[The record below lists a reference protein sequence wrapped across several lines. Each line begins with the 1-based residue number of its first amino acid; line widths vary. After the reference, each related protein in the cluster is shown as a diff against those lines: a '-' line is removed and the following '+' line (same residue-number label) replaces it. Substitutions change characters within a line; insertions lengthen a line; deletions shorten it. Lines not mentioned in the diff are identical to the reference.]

1 MQKSS
6 GVFSLLIAT
15 LLFASACSQGENT
28 VGKRTQNPAARK
40 TTTATTVD
48 AGNSEDAKGKGGK
61 GDDQDDQDDQGDEPT
76 KGDDGDEEEP
86 VKGDDGDVD
95 AGDDGKDDDEDD
107 QDDLPPPGKGDP
119 GQTPVQTKPDP
130 IDEPDVVVEL
140 PAEACPYFDP
150 DQPTFVIKK
159 DQFAAG
165 LPPMDVPST
174 HIQGDLQADNETYI
188 GAFSLFLNPNALWT
202 LTWDGKAG
210 RVPHDYTLVVVGAS
224 NDKCTAY
231 LKFVKQNPRTL
242 NGCFASDTM
251 IRMAN
256 GKDQMI
262 AGITAGDMVL
272 NPVTKKA
279 TRVAEV
285 IKGPET
291 KPMWKVGFGGRE
303 MIITEL
309 HPVPVKGGL
318 KQAKDVTTADYIY
331 DDNGI
336 IHRVT
341 SAEALP
347 VKPNTIVYNVRLE
360 GSTTVTAEHM
370 VLANGLVSGDLFLQR
385 KMAGDGAQ
393 TASR

>member
-6 GVFSLLIAT
+6 GVFSILVAA
-15 LLFASACSQGENT
+15 LLFATACSQGENT
-28 VGKRTQNPAARK
+28 VGKRTQNPAAK
-40 TTTATTVD
+40 KTTATTVD
-48 AGNSEDAKGKGGK
+48 AANSEDAEGKGGK
-61 GDDQDDQDDQGDEPT
+61 GDEEEPT
-76 KGDDGDEEEP
+76 KGDDGAVDGDEEEP
-86 VKGDDGDVD
+86 TKGDDG
-95 AGDDGKDDDEDD
+95 ADDGVDDGDDDDEVT
-107 QDDLPPPGKGDP
+107 PPGKGDP

-130 IDEPDVVVEL
+130 IDEPDVIVDL
-140 PAEACPYFDP
+140 PEEACPYFDP
-150 DQPTFVIKK
+150 AQPAFVIKK

-165 LPPMDVPST
+165 LPPIDVPST
-174 HIQGDLQADNETYI
+174 HIQGDLQADQETYI
-188 GAFSLFLNPNALWT
+188 GAFSLFLRNGNTWD

-242 NGCFASDTM
+242 NGCFAADTM

-262 AGITAGDMVL
+262 AGITVGDMVL
-272 NPVTKKA
+272 NPVTNKSA
-279 TRVAEV
+279 RVAEV

-291 KPMWKVGFGGRE
+291 KAMWKVGFGGSD
-303 MIITEL
+303 MVITEL

-318 KQAKDVTTADYIY
+318 KQAKDVTTEDYIY
-331 DDNGI
+331 DANGI
-336 IHRVT
+336 LNRVT
-341 SAEALP
+341 VAMALP
-347 VKPNTIVYNVRLE
+347 INPNTIVYNVRLD
-360 GSTTVTAEHM
+360 GSTTVASEHM

-385 KMAGDGAQ
+385 KLAGDGAQ